1 METPATA
8 RVGILR
14 IRDGQAA
21 PAEDDLVLER
31 AVGVSING
39 VEVAL
44 LMALP
49 GCEEELAAGFALS
62 EGVIR
67 SRADLLA
74 MRVCAPEEAAVV
86 EAGIPRSPSGTL
98 KAPFGVLKGARNDSQ
113 AGCLLRLTVPA
124 DLFTAD
130 PNAGPMVTRFACGT
144 VGKSLLRR
152 EPRRIESAAF
162 VSADALHA
170 VMRAMTERQSVYR
183 STGGTH
189 GAAVCDNAGNVI
201 VLREDIG
208 RHNAADKALG
218 HCLLNDIP
226 LSDKALV
233 LTGRASSEMV
243 LKAATAGAPILASM
257 SAATAL
263 GVEMAQ
269 RYGLTLVGFLRP
281 RRMNVYCGAERIV
294 EA

>member
-86 EAGIPRSPSGTL
+86 EAGIPRS
-98 KAPFGVLKGARNDSQ
+98 ARNDNQ